1 MVLKKVLYKMVQ
13 STYFWTNWDFVL
25 KNILKYLDIYIY
37 IYIRI
42 IFLL

>member
-1 MVLKKVLYKMVQ
+1 MVQ

-37 IYIRI
+37 I
-42 IFLL
+42 FA